1 MVRRNLEM
9 VKIVAEALGDLRDHV
24 IFVGGSIIEL
34 YADHSVP
41 EEVRPTEDV
50 DLVVDI
56 ATRKLLA
63 DFENLLSCR
72 GFSHD
77 LSEGAPRCRWQCNCG
92 LRQCTIL

>member
-1 MVRRNLEM
+1 MPRKNLEM

-24 IFVGGSIIEL
+24 VFVGGSIIEL

-56 ATRKLLA
+56 ATRKSLA
-63 DFENLLSCR
+63 DFEKKC
-72 GFSHD
+72 FPA
-77 LSEGAPRCRWQCNCG
+77 GAFFMISLKVHPCVVGNVTA
-92 LRQCTIL
+92 LRLI